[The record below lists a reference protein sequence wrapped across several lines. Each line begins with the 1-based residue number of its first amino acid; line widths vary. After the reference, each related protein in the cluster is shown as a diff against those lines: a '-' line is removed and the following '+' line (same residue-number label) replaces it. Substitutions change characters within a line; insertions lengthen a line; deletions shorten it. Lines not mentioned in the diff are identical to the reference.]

1 MNEVIKSH
9 VHHSLF
15 NTSIDE
21 INAIIMKK
29 ETKSKKAE
37 SVPKKTKKLV
47 LGRGLDALLPDIE
60 PIGDISKEYFHCDIG
75 LIQPNRYQP
84 RLRFSDNELEDM
96 ARSIRQQG
104 IIQPLL
110 VRKDNNGYELIAGER
125 RLRAAKKAGLKQVPI
140 LVKTITDTDMLEMS
154 IVENVQRSDLNP
166 IEEAEAYHRLITE
179 FGLTQDQAA
188 DRVGKSRSAVAN
200 FLRLRQLPGQIK
212 GSIMEGDLSMGHA
225 RALLGAA
232 TSAQQNSVFRA
243 IVAKGLSV
251 RETER
256 LIKRLKAEKEKPKQ
270 PISSSEQRYL
280 SDVAD
285 DLSGR
290 FGTKV
295 KIKRRGQ
302 KGRVEIE
309 FFSNDD
315 LDRLLGLLKQI

>member
-9 VHHSLF
+9 VHHSFF

-37 SVPKKTKKLV
+37 SSLKKTKKLA
-47 LGRGLDALLPDIE
+47 LGRGLDALLPDFE
-60 PIGDISKEYFHCDIG
+60 PMGDISKEYFHCDIG

-84 RLRFSDNELEDM
+84 RLRFPDNELEDM

-140 LVKTITDTDMLEMS
+140 LVKTLTDTDMLEMS

-166 IEEAEAYHRLITE
+166 LEEAEAYHRLITE

-188 DRVGKSRSAVAN
+188 DRVGKSRSSVAN

-232 TSAQQNSVFRA
+232 TSAQQNSVFRS

-270 PISSSEQRYL
+270 SISSSEQRYL